1 MDKET
6 KIEMLNQL
14 LENLDGAIDE
24 TIETFENDFFA
35 EGMDQNDVAGALN
48 ALKDEIQSGKHDD
61 ALRDAYDRI
70 PKRKKK
76 KEATEEAE

>member
-1 MDKET
+1 MEITMDKET

-35 EGMDQNDVAGALN
+35 EGMDQNDVATFYIYAKERLD
-48 ALKDEIQSGKHDD
+48 LMY
-61 ALRDAYDRI
+61 LRANERIEDRVI
-70 PKRKKK
+70 CMSKVI
-76 KEATEEAE
+76 

>member
-35 EGMDQNDVAGALN
+35 EGMDQNDVATFYIYAKERLD
-48 ALKDEIQSGKHDD
+48 LMY
-61 ALRDAYDRI
+61 LRANERIEDRVI
-70 PKRKKK
+70 CMSKGI
-76 KEATEEAE
+76 

>member
-35 EGMDQNDVAGALN
+35 EGMDQNDVATFYIYAKERLD
-48 ALKDEIQSGKHDD
+48 LMY
-61 ALRDAYDRI
+61 LRANERIEDRVI
-70 PKRKKK
+70 CMSKVI
-76 KEATEEAE
+76 